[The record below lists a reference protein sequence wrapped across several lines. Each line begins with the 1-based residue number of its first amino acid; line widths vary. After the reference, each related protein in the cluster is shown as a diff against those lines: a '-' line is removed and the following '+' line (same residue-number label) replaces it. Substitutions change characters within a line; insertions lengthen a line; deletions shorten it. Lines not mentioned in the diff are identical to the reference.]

1 MGSPP
6 IAMPHGFPVRMRPLR
21 RSHAMGVK
29 CFMLFGNDTGEVGI
43 RNLGSFSVLTAIK
56 GYYCAIIYI
65 FRVAEDP
72 L

>member
-1 MGSPP
+1 
-6 IAMPHGFPVRMRPLR
+6 
-21 RSHAMGVK
+21 MGVK

-56 GYYCAIIYI
+56 GYYCAIIYN
-65 FRVAEDP
+65 FRVSKDP